1 MKDLL
6 KTVIFDQ
13 QRTLWNKRYIL
24 RGFPPNIILSELI
37 VVISGIRR
45 CGKSTLLSQI
55 RNGNKEKDFYMNFDD
70 ERLIHFSVE
79 HFQLLHETFI
89 ELFGIQKTFYFD
101 EIQNIPG
108 WERFVRRLYDD
119 GYKVFITGSN
129 ASMLSRELG
138 THLTGRYIQTELF
151 PFSFAEFITY
161 KQFTWTESGLYTTDG
176 RATLI
181 GYFNEYFSTGGF
193 PLFLKEGS
201 EDYLKSLYESILY
214 RDVLVRNKLVNEKEL
229 LELVNYLA
237 SNVSKLTSFNGLTK
251 IVGVKNATTIRNYL
265 SFLQDT
271 YLIFQISKF
280 DFSLKKQ
287 IQNLKKTY
295 FIDNALIRRLGF
307 MFSEEKGRLL
317 ENIVFLEL
325 RRRRFEIFYHSNR
338 YECDFVIRKGISI
351 VKAIQVCYSFDTNET
366 KTREING
373 ILEAMNTYDLNEG
386 LLLLHDT
393 HEQTIKENGKEIRVI
408 PVWKWL
414 LEQETPDSSLP

>member
-13 QRTLWNKRYIL
+13 QRMVWNKNFIPRS
-24 RGFPPNIILSELI
+24 FPENIMTSETI
-37 VVISGIRR
+37 VVVSGIRR

-55 RNGNKEKDFYMNFDD
+55 RNENREKDYYMNFDD
-70 ERLIHFSVE
+70 ERLIRFSVD

-89 ELFGIQKTFYFD
+89 ELFGIQRTFYFD
-101 EIQNIPG
+101 EIQNISG
-108 WERFVRRLYDD
+108 WERFVRRLHDE
-119 GYKVFITGSN
+119 GCKVFLTGSN

-151 PFSFAEFITY
+151 PFSFTEFLNF
-161 KQFTWTESGLYTTDG
+161 KQFDWTEKDLYSTEG
-176 RATLI
+176 RATLS
-181 GYFNEYFSTGGF
+181 GHFNEYFHTGGF
-193 PLFLKEGS
+193 PLYLKEGND
-201 EDYLKSLYESILY
+201 DYLKSLYESILY
-214 RDVLVRNKLVNEKEL
+214 RDVLVRNKLVNEREL

-251 IVGVKNATTIRNYL
+251 VAGVKNATTIRNYL

-295 FIDNALIRRLGF
+295 FVDNAMIRLLGF

-317 ENIVFLEL
+317 ENLVFLEL
-325 RRRRFEIFYHSNR
+325 RRRRAEIFYHVNR
-338 YECDFVIRKGISI
+338 LECDFVIRKGITI
-351 VKAIQVCYSFDTNET
+351 VQAIQVCHSFNTDQTR
-366 KTREING
+366 TREVKG
-373 ILEAMNTYDLNEG
+373 LLEALNMYGLAEG
-386 LLLLHDT
+386 LILLHDT
-393 HEQTIKENGKEIRVI
+393 QEHTFEEDGKVIRVM

-414 LEQETPDSSLP
+414 LK

>member
-1 MKDLL
+1 MKDLV

-13 QRTLWNKRYIL
+13 QKMRWNKNFIHRSFPENIL
-24 RGFPPNIILSELI
+24 TNEPV

-45 CGKSTLLSQI
+45 CGKSTLLNQI
-55 RNGNKEKDFYMNFDD
+55 RKENKEKDYFMNFDD
-70 ERLIHFSVE
+70 ERLIRFSVD

-89 ELFGIQKTFYFD
+89 ELFGVQKTFYFD
-101 EIQNIPG
+101 EIQNVAG
-108 WERFVRRLYDD
+108 WERFVRRLHDE
-119 GYKVFITGSN
+119 GYKVILTGSN

-138 THLTGRYIQTELF
+138 THLTGRYVQTELF
-151 PFSFAEFITY
+151 PFSFAEFLTY
-161 KQFTWTESGLYTTDG
+161 NQFVWKETDFFSTEG
-176 RATLI
+176 RSTLI
-181 GYFNEYFSTGGF
+181 GYFNKYFHSGGF
-193 PLFLKEGS
+193 PLYLKEGS
-201 EDYLKSLYESILY
+201 DDYLKSLFESILY
-214 RDVLVRNKLVNEKEL
+214 RDVLVRNKLTNEKEV

-251 IVGVKNATTIRNYL
+251 IAGVRNATTIRNYL
-265 SFLQDT
+265 TFLQDT

-280 DFSLKKQ
+280 DYSLKKQ

-325 RRRRFEIFYHSNR
+325 RRRRFEIFYHFNR
-338 YECDFVIRKGISI
+338 FECDFVIRKGIKI
-351 VKAIQVCYSFDTNET
+351 VQAIQVCYSFDSNITR
-366 KTREING
+366 TREING
-373 ILEAMNTYDLNEG
+373 LMEALNAYDLPEG

-393 HEQTIKENGKEIRVI
+393 REQTIEEKGGLIRVL

-414 LEQETPDSSLP
+414 LEPAESV

>member
-1 MKDLL
+1 MKDLV

-13 QRTLWNKRYIL
+13 QKMLWNRRFVKRSIPE
-24 RGFPPNIILSELI
+24 GIMNSETI
-37 VVISGIRR
+37 VIISGIRR

-55 RNGNKEKDFYMNFDD
+55 RHDNDEKDYYMNFDD

-89 ELFGIQKTFYFD
+89 ELFGVQKTFYFD

-108 WERFVRRLYDD
+108 WERFVRRLHDE
-119 GYKVFITGSN
+119 GCKVFITGSN

-138 THLTGRYIQTELF
+138 THLTGRFVQIELF
-151 PFSFAEFITY
+151 PFSFSEFLSF
-161 KQFTWTESGLYTTDG
+161 KLFVWKESDLFSTEG
-176 RATLI
+176 RAMLI
-181 GYFNEYFSTGGF
+181 DYFNDYFQSGGF

-201 EDYLKSLYESILY
+201 DDYLKSLYESILY

-251 IVGVKNATTIRNYL
+251 VAGVKNATTIRNYI

-271 YLIFQISKF
+271 YLIFQVSKF

-295 FIDNALIRRLGF
+295 FIDNALVRRLGF

-325 RRRRFEIFYHSNR
+325 RRRKFEVFYHHNR
-338 YECDFVIRKGISI
+338 FECDFVIRQGNAI
-351 VKAIQVCYSFDTNET
+351 VQAIQVCYTFDNNET
-366 KTREING
+366 KKREIKG
-373 ILEAMNTYDLNEG
+373 ILDAMNTYNLKEG
-386 LLLLHDT
+386 VILLYDSA
-393 HEQTIKENGKEIRVI
+393 EEKINDDGKVIRVL
-408 PVWKWL
+408 PVWKWMIAR
-414 LEQETPDSSLP
+414 

>member
-13 QRTLWNKRYIL
+13 QRMMWNKRFIL
-24 RGFPPNIILSELI
+24 RSLSEHLINCESI

-45 CGKSTLLSQI
+45 CGKSTLLRQI
-55 RNGNKEKDFYMNFDD
+55 RHTSKEKDYYLNFDD

-89 ELFGIQKTFYFD
+89 ELFGVQKTFYFD
-101 EIQNIPG
+101 EIQNIPF
-108 WERFVRRLYDD
+108 WERFVRRLHDE
-119 GYKVFITGSN
+119 GYKVFLTGSN

-151 PFSFAEFITY
+151 PFSFAEFLLY
-161 KQFTWTESGLYTTDG
+161 KQFVWTKKEFFSTEG
-176 RATLI
+176 RSILI
-181 GYFNEYFSTGGF
+181 GFYNEYFITGGF
-193 PLFLKEGS
+193 PLFLKEGNN
-201 EDYLKSLYESILY
+201 DYLKSLYESILY

-251 IVGVKNATTIRNYL
+251 VAGVKNATTIKNYL

-271 YLIFQISKF
+271 YLIFQVSKF
-280 DFSLKKQ
+280 DYSLKKQ

-325 RRRRFEIFYHSNR
+325 RRRGCEIYYHSNHS
-338 YECDFVIRKGISI
+338 ECDFVIREGIKI
-351 VKAIQVCYSFDTNET
+351 VQAIQVCYSFESNET

-373 ILEAMNTYDLNEG
+373 LKEAMETYDLAEG
-386 LLLLHDT
+386 LILMNDIQ
-393 HEQTIKENGKEIRVI
+393 EYTIEEDDKVIRI
-408 PVWKWL
+408 FSVWNWL
-414 LEQETPDSSLP
+414 LT

>member
-13 QRTLWNKRYIL
+13 QRMVWNKNYIP
-24 RGFPPNIILSELI
+24 RSFPKNIITSETI

-45 CGKSTLLSQI
+45 CGKSTLLNQI
-55 RNGNKEKDFYMNFDD
+55 RNENREKDYYMNFDD
-70 ERLIHFSVE
+70 ERLIRFSVD

-89 ELFGIQKTFYFD
+89 ELFGVQKIFYFD

-108 WERFVRRLYDD
+108 WERFIRRLHDE
-119 GYKVFITGSN
+119 GYKVFLTGSN

-138 THLTGRYIQTELF
+138 THLTGRYVQTELF
-151 PFSFAEFITY
+151 PFSFAEFLRY
-161 KQFTWTESGLYTTDG
+161 KQFVWTEKDLYSTEG

-181 GYFNEYFSTGGF
+181 GYFNEYCHTGGF
-193 PLFLKEGS
+193 PLYLKEGS
-201 EDYLKSLYESILY
+201 DDYLKSLYESILY
-214 RDVLVRNKLVNEKEL
+214 RDVLVRNKLVNEREL
-229 LELVNYLA
+229 LELVYYLA

-251 IVGVKNATTIRNYL
+251 VAGVKNATTIRNYL

-280 DFSLKKQ
+280 DYSLKKQ

-295 FIDNALIRRLGF
+295 FVDNAMIRLLGF
-307 MFSEEKGRLL
+307 MYSEEKGRLL

-325 RRRRFEIFYHSNR
+325 RRRRFEIFYHLNR
-338 YECDFVIRKGISI
+338 LECDFVIRQGITI
-351 VKAIQVCYSFDTNET
+351 VQAIQVCHSFNTTQT
-366 KTREING
+366 KIREVNG
-373 ILEAMNTYDLNEG
+373 LLEALNIYGLAEG
-386 LLLLHDT
+386 LILLQDT
-393 HEQTIKENGKEIRVI
+393 QEYTIEENEKVIRVM

-414 LEQETPDSSLP
+414 LK